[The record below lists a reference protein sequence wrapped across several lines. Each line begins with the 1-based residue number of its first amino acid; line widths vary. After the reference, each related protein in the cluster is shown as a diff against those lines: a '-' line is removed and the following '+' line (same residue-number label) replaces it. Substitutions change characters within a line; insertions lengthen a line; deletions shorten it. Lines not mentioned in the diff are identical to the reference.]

1 MDDPA
6 FDAALA
12 EIAAD
17 RRSGAGAL
25 ARRCL
30 DILAACAEEKSSCGT
45 TVLRARAKRLAAVRP
60 TMAPLG
66 NLIGGWLAALETLD
80 PADPRL
86 AAAAARRIA
95 RESEAATGLAAGN
108 AAAHLRGILGGV
120 ARPRVLTLSW
130 SSVVAQALAGLA
142 GSGAEIWVAE
152 SRPLNE
158 GARLAEELAGKG
170 LSVTLVTDAQV
181 AWAAREATAGICGAD
196 ALFADGT
203 VVNKAG
209 TALMALALM
218 DAGRPLVVACESF
231 KLASG
236 DAADWRFEE
245 MDAGELGYGDGLP
258 YKVRNVYFEPVAP
271 RHIGAWV
278 TEKGVARAPG
288 DLPRIL

>member
-1 MDDPA
+1 MDDA
-6 FDAALA
+6 TFDAALA

-30 DILAACAEEKSSCGT
+30 EVLAASAEGEFASNGS
-45 TVLRARAKRLAAVRP
+45 VLRARAQRLAAARP
-60 TMAPLG
+60 AMAPPG
-66 NLIGGWLAALETLD
+66 NLIGRWLAALDWLD
-80 PADPRL
+80 PDDPRK
-86 AAAAARRIA
+86 AAEEARRIA
-95 RESEAATGLAAGN
+95 RESDAATGRAAGN
-108 AAAHLRGILGGV
+108 ATAHLRGFLAGA

-142 GSGAEIWVAE
+142 GGGAEIWVAE

-158 GARLAEELAGKG
+158 GARLAEVLAGKG
-170 LSVTLVTDAQV
+170 LAVTLITDAQV
-181 AWAAREATAGICGAD
+181 AGAAKEATVGICGAD

-209 TALMALALM
+209 TALMALALT
-218 DAGRPLVVACESF
+218 DAGRPLVAACESF

-245 MDAGELGYGDGLP
+245 MDAGELGYGEDAAFA
-258 YKVRNVYFEPVAP
+258 VRNVYFEPVAP
-271 RHIGAWV
+271 RLIDAWI
-278 TEKGVARAPG
+278 TENGVARAPE
-288 DLPRIL
+288 DLPGIL